1 VPGWI
6 GNGSTSDAAI
16 GVSYCSNDNIQY
28 QTAWVTCM
36 ETEQRVPIDYI
47 GVWNEMT
54 WCGTEYV
61 LALRAALDGAGH
73 TSTTIVLPDGGYTRK
88 DLQGR
93 QYKDEAQASAELR
106 QAAPIMGFH
115 YPCGYPDLH
124 INETMSSWA
133 SEDFS
138 SHNLGVNDPQGGPGW
153 TSGSYWGRL
162 LNQNFVR
169 MNMTTTIAW
178 ALIWSVLP
186 GLGCEGDGL
195 TLANSPWSGHYE
207 VDAAIWTTAHWTQV
221 RHMALSARA
230 RNSFHSR
237 SVRFLTHGV

>member
-1 VPGWI
+1 MRRSLKKYSAFESNCVAGI
-6 GNGSTSDAAI
+6 KILTNGFGPELNSAPNPFFGFSSTLS
-16 GVSYCSNDNIQY
+16 
-28 QTAWVTCM
+28 
-36 ETEQRVPIDYI
+36 
-47 GVWNEMT
+47 
-54 WCGTEYV
+54 
-61 LALRAALDGAGH
+61 
-73 TSTTIVLPDGGYTRK
+73 IVLPDGGYTRK
-88 DLQGR
+88 DLRGR

-115 YPCGYPDLH
+115 YPCGYPDLQ

-138 SHNLGVNDPQGGPGW
+138 SHNLGVNDPKGGPGW

-221 RHMALSARA
+221 RHVAFGS
-230 RNSFHSR
+230 
-237 SVRFLTHGV
+237 TCEE